1 MTAMGGR
8 ATDAATENGWQV
20 FLPDPVLRS
29 VEDEGTHRDRIS
41 SIWLLRVTR
50 SGTTLVV
57 IFTIN
62 FNDSV
67 VLMLFARRLA
77 FGAMTFW
84 MTPMRILIRGGCN
97 HSQRMDSECGS
108 GETVDVKP
116 NSA

>member
-41 SIWLLRVTR
+41 TIWLLRVAR

-57 IFTIN
+57 ISIN

-67 VLMLFARRLA
+67 VLMLFARRLT

-108 GETVDVKP
+108 GEPVDVKP
-116 NSA
+116 DSA